1 MKFNPKGTNIEKFE
15 LNGDVYELNY
25 DRLNQLRM
33 DAAETFEKRLMKL
46 GKKAAK
52 ELKKERKR
60 KGENV
65 SPKVLDSYKN
75 TKAYVSEW
83 HLVDEDGEMGTNLW
97 DTRCADYG
105 ITFEETT
112 ILLQGVNPKTWTV
125 VNDID
130 EE

>member
-15 LNGDVYELNY
+15 LNGDIYELDY

-60 KGENV
+60 KGQQV

>member
-15 LNGDVYELNY
+15 LNGDVYEINY

-33 DAAETFEKRLMKL
+33 DAADTFEKRLMKL

-60 KGENV
+60 KGEKV
-65 SPKVLDSYKN
+65 SPRVLDSYKN

-83 HLVDEDGEMGTNLW
+83 HIVDEDGEMGTNLW

-112 ILLQGVNPKTWTV
+112 ILLQGVDPKTWTV

>member
-105 ITFEETT
+105 MAFEETV
-112 ILLQGVNPKTWTV
+112 ILLQGVDPKSWTV

>member
-60 KGENV
+60 KGQQV

-75 TKAYVSEW
+75 TKAYVAEW
-83 HLVDEDGEMGTNLW
+83 HLVDEDGKWELISGTH
-97 DTRCADYG
+97 
-105 ITFEETT
+105 
-112 ILLQGVNPKTWTV
+112 V
-125 VNDID
+125 VQTM
-130 EE
+130 ESPSKKQPFFYKE

>member
-60 KGENV
+60 KGQQV

-105 ITFEETT
+105 IAFEECL
-112 ILLQGVNPKTWTV
+112 ILLQGIDPKSWTV
-125 VNDID
+125 VNDI
-130 EE
+130 EED

>member
-60 KGENV
+60 KGQQV

-112 ILLQGVNPKTWTV
+112 ILLQGVDPKTWTV

>member
-60 KGENV
+60 KGEKV

-105 ITFEETT
+105 MAFEETV
-112 ILLQGVNPKTWTV
+112 ILLQGVDPKSWTV
-125 VNDID
+125 VNDI
-130 EE
+130 EEE

>member
-15 LNGDVYELNY
+15 LNGDIYELNY

-60 KGENV
+60 KGQQV

-83 HLVDEDGEMGTNLW
+83 HRVDEDGEMGTNLW

-105 ITFEETT
+105 MAFEETV
-112 ILLQGVNPKTWTV
+112 ILLQGVDPKSWTV

>member
-60 KGENV
+60 KGQQV

-105 ITFEETT
+105 MAFEETV
-112 ILLQGVNPKTWTV
+112 ILLQGVDPKSWTV
-125 VNDID
+125 VNDI
-130 EE
+130 EEE

>member
-125 VNDID
+125 VNDI
-130 EE
+130 EED

>member
-60 KGENV
+60 KGQQV

-83 HLVDEDGEMGTNLW
+83 NLVDEDGEMGTNLW

-105 ITFEETT
+105 MAFEETV
-112 ILLQGVNPKTWTV
+112 ILLQGVDPKSWTV

>member
-60 KGENV
+60 KGQQV

-105 ITFEETT
+105 MAFEETV
-112 ILLQGVNPKTWTV
+112 ILLQGVDPKSWTV

>member
-60 KGENV
+60 KGQQV

>member
-15 LNGDVYELNY
+15 LNGDVYEINY

-33 DAAETFEKRLMKL
+33 DAAETFEKRLVKL

-60 KGENV
+60 KGDKV

-112 ILLQGVNPKTWTV
+112 ILLQGVDPKTWTV

>member
-15 LNGDVYELNY
+15 LNGDVYELDY

-60 KGENV
+60 KGEKV

-75 TKAYVSEW
+75 TKAYVAEW
-83 HLVDEDGEMGTNLW
+83 HIVDEDGEMGTTLY

-105 ITFEETT
+105 IAFEECM
-112 ILLQGVNPKTWTV
+112 ILLQGIDPKTWTV
-125 VNDID
+125 VNDIG

>member
-15 LNGDVYELNY
+15 LNGDIYELNY

-112 ILLQGVNPKTWTV
+112 ILLQGVDPKTWTV